1 MLPSPFRDTTDLIP
15 AVVTITCYETLQYMF
30 ITPLYYQHAS
40 HTLASRAYGPQ
51 SHMRSYSATGPYMY
65 TDLGYEFALTCHD
78 ALDLAGQL
86 SNAVNGIVS
95 GFTGAEKA
103 IDMFRTC
110 NGAAPTR

>member
-1 MLPSPFRDTTDLIP
+1 
-15 AVVTITCYETLQYMF
+15 
-30 ITPLYYQHAS
+30 
-40 HTLASRAYGPQ
+40 
-51 SHMRSYSATGPYMY
+51 MY